1 MIIKFDEYIMLESLD
16 SINFVYDD
24 DLEDNSS
31 ITINALDGKEKVGS
45 VTIEENIDAYW
56 YFEDDFTEDEY
67 SEMFPDGGFMKIEHL
82 EIKYKRSGL
91 ARKLML
97 LAIEKV
103 KEMGY
108 HQIYLNAS
116 PMGFEGLNITD
127 LVWFYKGFGFKE
139 ILNQGHNVQMLLNI

>member
-1 MIIKFDEYIMLESLD
+1 MKECPLTDDEKKTWKVEKTL
-16 SINFVYDD
+16 SISYK
-24 DLEDNSS
+24 
-31 ITINALDGKEKVGS
+31 A
-45 VTIEENIDAYW
+45 
-56 YFEDDFTEDEY
+56 
-67 SEMFPDGGFMKIEHL
+67 KI
-82 EIKYKRSGL
+82 
-91 ARKLML
+91 
-97 LAIEKV
+97 